1 MLRNHNHN
9 HKHTAMKVALFARV
23 STTDQDNTRQ
33 LNDLHQIAD
42 QQNWTVSAE
51 IKETIS
57 GAKANSEREAI
68 TELLQLAAAGQIR
81 KVVVTEVSRLGRRVS
96 EVITLIE
103 QLQSFGVSIFIAN
116 IGMETLL
123 ADGKVNFMF
132 KPILVTLAGFAEMER
147 ELLKERIKSGMKAA
161 KKAGK
166 HIGRPEGSREHKEKV
181 LDKYPQVIKQLEKGR
196 SVREAAKLADVSP
209 ATVQKVKRA
218 MLAA

>member
-9 HKHTAMKVALFARV
+9 LKRNTMKVALFARV

-33 LNDLHQIAD
+33 LNDLHQIAE

-81 KVVVTEVSRLGRRVS
+81 KVVVTEVSRLGRKVS

-103 QLQSFGVSIFIAN
+103 LLQSFKVSIYIGN
-116 IGMETLL
+116 IGMETLKPN
-123 ADGKVNFMF
+123 GNENIMF

-147 ELLKERIKSGMKAA
+147 ELLRERIKSGMKAA
-161 KKAGK
+161 RKAGK
-166 HIGRPEGSREHKEKV
+166 RIGRPEGSTEQAADV
-181 LDKYPQVIKQLEKGR
+181 LDKYPQVIKQLQKGR
-196 SVREAAKLADVSP
+196 SIRDAAKLASVSVG
-209 ATVQKVKRA
+209 TVQKVKKA